1 MFVQHDLSPSLLDGI
16 RDSLGKRPN
25 LFDHLDDC
33 QVNELQYV
41 HGGITRVFRSVKNRV
56 QKMMMDDSSDL
67 GMAFVSAGKTR
78 ELIAF

>member
-1 MFVQHDLSPSLLDGI
+1 MFIQHDLSPPLLDGI

-41 HGGITRVFRSVKNRV
+41 HGGITRVFWSVKNRV
-56 QKMMMDDSSDL
+56 QKMIMDDSSDL
-67 GMAFVSAGKTR
+67 GMAFGSACDTAV
-78 ELIAF
+78 LIAL